1 MGRVVL
7 VTGAAGFLG
16 SQLCRSLADNP
27 LIARI
32 IAVDAVAPPRDL
44 VQERPRARLE
54 FVRADV
60 RSPQFARTLMAS
72 GADTVVHMG
81 VIATRRQAGG
91 RAAMKEINVLGSL
104 QLLAACQKAEQLR
117 RVVVKSSAAVY
128 GCGPR
133 DPAMFA
139 EDSEPEHPPTS
150 GWSKD
155 CSEVEVAVRTL
166 RRARPDLDVRTLRLA
181 NVIGPRIETA
191 FTSYF
196 MLPVVPTVLGFNPR
210 LQFVHEDDAI
220 ACVAA
225 MATTGADSGQH
236 EGSLA
241 TSVLNVAGP
250 GVLTL
255 FQAVRRTGR
264 YPLPLPAPLVR
275 PVGRRLAG
283 DALVDFSSEQVRL
296 LTWGRVLDTSRSD
309 RVLASCGVHVRPTA
323 EAFDDF
329 VRARGAVA

>member
-7 VTGAAGFLG
+7 VTGASGFLG
-16 SQLCRSLADNP
+16 AELAVRLAGDP
-27 LIARI
+27 AIDRV
-32 IAVDAVAPPRDL
+32 IAVDAMSAPRGILEHLDPD
-44 VQERPRARLE
+44 RLA
-54 FVRADV
+54 FVRADL
-60 RSPQFARTLMAS
+60 RTPQFARVLAQS
-72 GADTVVHMG
+72 EADTVVHMG

-104 QLLAACQKAEQLR
+104 QLLAACQKSERLR
-117 RVVVKSSAAVY
+117 RVVVKSSSAVY

-155 CSEVEVAVRTL
+155 CSEVEDAIRAL
-166 RRARPDLDVRTLRLA
+166 RRARADLDVRTLRLA
-181 NVIGPRIETA
+181 NVIGPGVQTA

-196 MLPVVPTVLGFNPR
+196 ALPVVPTVLGFDPR
-210 LQFVHEDDAI
+210 LQFVHEDDAV

-225 MATTGADSGQH
+225 MTTAPLESEPMRGAG
-236 EGSLA
+236 GL
-241 TSVLNVAGP
+241 VLNIAGP

-255 FQAVRRTGR
+255 VQAVRRAGR
-264 YPLPLPAPLVR
+264 LPLPLPAPLVR

-296 LTWGRVLDTSRSD
+296 LTWGRVLDTVRSD
-309 RVLASCGVHVRPTA
+309 RILGASGIRLRSTA
-323 EAFDDF
+323 AAFDDF
-329 VRARGAVA
+329 VQRRRAA

>member
-7 VTGAAGFLG
+7 VTGAGGFLG
-16 SQLCRSLADNP
+16 ARLAVRLAQDP
-27 LIARI
+27 SVDRVV
-32 IAVDAVAPPRDL
+32 AVDGVSAPRDL
-44 VQERPRARLE
+44 LMHLEVGRLS
-54 FVRADV
+54 FVRADI
-60 RSPQFARTLMAS
+60 RTPHFARVLAQS
-72 GADTVVHMG
+72 EADTVVHMG

-104 QLLAACQKAEQLR
+104 QLLAACQKGDRLR
-117 RVVVKSSAAVY
+117 RLVVKSSAAVY

-155 CSEVEVAVRTL
+155 CSEVEDAIRAL

-181 NVIGPRIETA
+181 NVIGPNIQTA

-196 MLPVVPTVLGFNPR
+196 SLAVVPTVLGFDPR
-210 LQFVHEDDAI
+210 LQFVHEEDAI
-220 ACVAA
+220 EAMSA
-225 MATTGADSGQH
+225 MAVDHVDEAPARGPG
-236 EGSLA
+236 GL
-241 TSVLNVAGP
+241 VLNVAGP

-255 FQAVRRTGR
+255 SQAVRRAGR
-264 YPLPLPAPLVR
+264 QPLPLPSPLVR

-283 DALVDFSSEQVRL
+283 DALVDFSSEQLRL
-296 LTWGRVLDTSRSD
+296 LTWGRVLDTRRSD
-309 RVLASCGVHVRPTA
+309 RILGACGVSVRSTSD
-323 EAFDDF
+323 AFEDF
-329 VRARGAVA
+329 VRHGRGA

>member
-7 VTGAAGFLG
+7 VTGAGGFLG
-16 SQLCRSLADNP
+16 ARLAVRVSRDP
-27 LIARI
+27 SIERVV
-32 IAVDAVAPPRDL
+32 AVDGVGAPPHLLDHL
-44 VQERPRARLE
+44 DPERLT
-54 FVRADV
+54 FVRADI
-60 RSPQFARTLMAS
+60 RTPQFARALAQS
-72 GADTVVHMG
+72 EADTVVHMG

-104 QLLAACQKAEQLR
+104 QLLAACQKSDRLR
-117 RVVVKSSAAVY
+117 RLVVKSSSAVY

-139 EDSEPEHPPTS
+139 EDSESEHPPTS

-155 CSEVEVAVRTL
+155 CSEVEDAIRAL

-181 NVIGPRIETA
+181 NVIGPRIQTA

-196 MLPVVPTVLGFNPR
+196 ALPVVPTVLGFDPR

-220 ACVAA
+220 EAICL
-225 MATTGADSGQH
+225 MATADSEPIPGR
-236 EGSLA
+236 GPGGLI
-241 TSVLNVAGP
+241 LNVAGP

-255 FQAVRRTGR
+255 SQAVRRAGR
-264 YPLPLPAPLVR
+264 QPLPLPSPLIH

-296 LTWGRVLDTSRSD
+296 LTWGRVLDTTRSD
-309 RVLASCGVHVRPTA
+309 RILAERGLRVRTTSA
-323 EAFDDF
+323 AFDDF
-329 VRARGAVA
+329 VRNRQVA